1 MAVAPPPTPILRVQF
16 RTHQKDMAIRLERQA
31 NRRELGRKTKMRGG
45 GGEGENSGRE
55 EKKDDGR
62 KRAVYFF
69 FYLFIYWCARARVSI
84 IAFTYGIN
92 SNTGEIVK
100 TFALCSNVWT

>member
-69 FYLFIYWCARARVSI
+69 FYLFIHLLVRARARLDNSI
-84 IAFTYGIN
+84 HLRY
-92 SNTGEIVK
+92 
-100 TFALCSNVWT
+100 